1 MDGCLA
7 LLSAVDTS
15 LTVCSSVE
23 ERLVVLSL
31 NGRVRD
37 ACVDYADLRALW
49 KH

>member
-1 MDGCLA
+1 VSGCLA
-7 LLSAVDTS
+7 PLCADDTS

-31 NGRVRD
+31 NGRIRD

-49 KH
+49 KD